1 MRRALLLCSAIASAL
16 LLLSCQRNQS
26 AALPP
31 ATIAD
36 SKSCFSLTDVTFWD
50 LSGTTLTQKGSV
62 QVGEKLA
69 LLGQGR
75 HVTLGGKERDLLRVR
90 RDTGAEGWVRGDYV
104 ISNAILAVTTAD
116 AVIYSVPRN
125 TAATTDSIPRMT
137 VLAIHSDSGGM
148 PFIHV
153 SFYDPQQSSVRSDI
167 YLRNEGVSA
176 RPDDVQAAILLQL
189 AAESNNQRQ
198 REAFLTSGIKDY
210 PGSLFLPQLQDALNA
225 LHSPAPQTQAGAA
238 ASPQAGSPPAA
249 PSPTSPSPAASSP
262 GASTPAAGPSP
273 ASPGQPPPA
282 SPAPAAQPPGQPAAQ
297 GGG

>member
-1 MRRALLLCSAIASAL
+1 MRRAVFLASAIASAL
-16 LLLSCQRNQS
+16 LLLSCQKNQS
-26 AALPP
+26 TTLPP

-36 SKSCFSLTDVTFWD
+36 SKSCFALTDLTFWE
-50 LSGTTLTQKGSV
+50 LSGTSLTQKGSV

-69 LLGQGR
+69 LLGQAR
-75 HVTLGGKERDLLRVR
+75 HVTMSGKERDLLRVR

-125 TAATTDSIPRMT
+125 TAATTDSVPRMT

-153 SFYDPQQSSVRSDI
+153 SFYDPQQSSVRGDI

-225 LHSPAPQTQAGAA
+225 LRSPAPQTQAGAA
-238 ASPQAGSPPAA
+238 ASTPGASPSGTSPPAVSA
-249 PSPTSPSPAASSP
+249 PATTAP
-262 GASTPAAGPSP
+262 GASAPVGPSP
-273 ASPGQPPPA
+273 ASPAPLPAA
-282 SPAPAAQPPGQPAAQ
+282 SPSPAVQPQGQPAAQ

>member
-1 MRRALLLCSAIASAL
+1 MRRALFLCSAIASAL
-16 LLLSCQRNQS
+16 LLLSCQKNQS
-26 AALPP
+26 TALPP
-31 ATIAD
+31 AAIAD
-36 SKSCFSLTDVTFWD
+36 SKSCFSLTDITFWD

-69 LLGQGR
+69 LLGQSR
-75 HVTLGGKERDLLRVR
+75 HVTMGGKERDLLRAR

-153 SFYDPQQSSVRSDI
+153 SFYDPQQSTVRNDV

-238 ASPQAGSPPAA
+238 APPASPPQAASPPA
-249 PSPTSPSPAASSP
+249 TSPA
-262 GASTPAAGPSP
+262 GASTPAAGASP
-273 ASPGQPPPA
+273 ASPGQPPAA